1 MKVLHT
7 VIELVATVVLMA
19 PNFLELG
26 AVGHLKMQSL
36 EARGVW
42 W

>member
-19 PNFLELG
+19 PNFLEPG